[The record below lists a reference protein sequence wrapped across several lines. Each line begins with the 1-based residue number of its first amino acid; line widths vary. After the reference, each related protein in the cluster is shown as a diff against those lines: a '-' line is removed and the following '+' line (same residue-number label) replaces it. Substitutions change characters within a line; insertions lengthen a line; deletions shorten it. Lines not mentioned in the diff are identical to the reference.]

1 MEKEQTLKKIKKLW
15 HLKTENRMI
24 DYTLINLYYKFKNKW
39 SRYWKSTAKLD
50 RYRPWF
56 FIESFFVLVPND
68 KKPLSWARRPVI
80 NFIHLLYTEHLSC
93 TLTLGT
99 LRLSSYIHIYMYRA
113 PLGQCH
119 NWRKPLECSY
129 CIFST
134 VRVWGVTRCICFD
147 IPGQIHLSVLFRV
160 PMS

>member
-1 MEKEQTLKKIKKLW
+1 MSLKINGLDI
-15 HLKTENRMI
+15 ENPRPNLIAI
-24 DYTLINLYYKFKNKW
+24 DLGSLSN
-39 SRYWKSTAKLD
+39 
-50 RYRPWF
+50 P
-56 FIESFFVLVPND
+56 FFVLVPND

-93 TLTLGT
+93 TLTLRT

-119 NWRKPLECSY
+119 NWRKPIECSY